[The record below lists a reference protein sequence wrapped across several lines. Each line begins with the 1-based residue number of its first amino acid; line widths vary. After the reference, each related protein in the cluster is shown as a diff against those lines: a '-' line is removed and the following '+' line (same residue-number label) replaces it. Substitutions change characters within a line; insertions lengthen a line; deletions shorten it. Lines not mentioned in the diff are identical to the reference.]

1 MRTIL
6 SEESEQKTLTG
17 SKIQEEINTG
27 CVNRSEQ
34 NQEKERI
41 RDLRRDKTMNTNTSN
56 KMTMR
61 YMTHERKMTMKSS
74 E

>member
-1 MRTIL
+1 M

-34 NQEKERI
+34 NQEKGRI
-41 RDLRRDKTMNTNTSN
+41 RDLKRYKTMNTNTSH
-56 KMTMR
+56 KMTLR
-61 YMTHERKMTMKSS
+61 YMTQKKDDNEII
-74 E
+74 